1 MERRWFFAAGVTA
14 ALLAGGSTEASA
26 QEANGFGRRGQLII
40 SADRL
45 LPLFNFTSGKITGD
59 GPNNTRVETTDSGS
73 SIALLWGN
81 AGADVPAAYK
91 VHNVPRI
98 GVDFTVIDR
107 LTVGGSIAVAF
118 GLGNSHKVTTKGG
131 NTTATQ
137 ENDEPSTTVIGFAPR
152 AGYILPLSN
161 MFAFWPRLG
170 FGVYSAHTSRSTSD
184 NNNNNSISSTS
195 TLFSLDVDPQFTLV
209 PFEHFFFQAGPLLNI
224 PLTGSHT
231 ITTVT
236 GSTTTETS
244 NSLTVWNFGI
254 TAALGGWFNL

>member
-1 MERRWFFAAGVTA
+1 MERRWFFAAGITA
-14 ALLAGGSTEASA
+14 ALLAGWSTEASA

-45 LPLFNFTSGKITGD
+45 LPLFNFTSGTVTAD
-59 GPNNTRVETTDSGS
+59 GPNDSSVETTSSGS

-81 AGADVPAAYK
+81 SSSDVPAAYK

-118 GLGNSHKVTTKGG
+118 GLGGSQKVTTKGN
-131 NTTATQ
+131 NTTVEQ
-137 ENDEPSTTVIGFAPR
+137 EADAPSTTVIGFAPR
-152 AGYILPLSN
+152 VGYILPLGN

-170 FGVYSAHTSRSTSD
+170 FGVYSAHTSQSTSD
-184 NNNNNSISSTS
+184 NNDNSVSSTS
-195 TLFSLDVDPQFTLV
+195 TLFSLDIDPQFTLV

-224 PLTGSHT
+224 PLTGSQSRT
-231 ITTVT
+231 EVR

-244 NSLTVWNFGI
+244 NSLTVWNFGL
-254 TAALGGWFNL
+254 TAALGGWFDL